1 MSRDPY
7 TDALTHI
14 KNSDFVAKQ
23 NCSINIYSTLLLKTL
38 EILKAEKYIDSFEL
52 KTKNNK
58 NELLVKINGSIT
70 NLKSVK
76 PRYPVS
82 YNELE
87 KFEKRYLPSR
97 NVGILILSTPQGLKT
112 HVEAKKEK
120 IGGRLIAFVY

>member
-23 NCSINIYSTLLLKTL
+23 SCSINISSTLLLKTL
-38 EILKAEKYIDSFEL
+38 EILKAEKYIDNFEL
-52 KTKNNK
+52 KTKSNK
-58 NELLVKINGSIT
+58 QELTVKLNGSLT

-76 PRYPVS
+76 PRYPIG
-82 YNELE
+82 YNDME
-87 KFEKRYLPSR
+87 KYEKRYLPSR
-97 NVGILILSTPQGLKT
+97 NVGLLILSTPQGLRT

>member
-23 NCSINIYSTLLLKTL
+23 NCTINISSNLLLKTL
-38 EILKAEKYIDSFEL
+38 DILKAEKYIDNYEL
-52 KTKNNK
+52 KTKNSK
-58 NELLVKINGSIT
+58 TELAIKLNGSIT

-76 PRYPVS
+76 PRYPIG
-82 YNELE
+82 YENLE
-87 KFEKRYLPSR
+87 KYEKRYLPSR
-97 NVGILILSTPQGLKT
+97 NVGLLILSTPQGLRT